1 MIKALLLLWA
11 IDDTTAQ
18 VAVEVAYALLQPK
31 PVVAK
36 CCGQCKSGIITH
48 GDGHKTQ
55 CPCPPTCECR
65 TKSVL
70 KAECKEC
77 QLPQGK

>member
-11 IDDTTAQ
+11 VNDIPAT
-18 VAVEVAYALLQPK
+18 VAVEMAYALLQPA

-36 CCGQCKSGIITH
+36 CCGQCKNGIITH

-55 CPCPPTCECR
+55 CPCPPTCVCK

-70 KAECKEC
+70 KPECETCPSPRSK
-77 QLPQGK
+77 